1 MRKFFSNADSS
12 FYLEDTIQVYEAQG
26 IFVPLD
32 LREISDLEYE
42 SFMVSPDRKTPHY
55 NIDRNCME
63 WIDIAPPSQE
73 ECISI
78 ARSTKERLLSIATQA
93 ISPLQDA
100 VDLSMA
106 TEAEIVSLQQWK
118 RYRVIVNRID
128 ANDAPDIIWP
138 ETPPNS

>member
-26 IFVPLD
+26 ILVPLD

-42 SFMVSPDRKTPHY
+42 SFMVSPDRMTPHY

-63 WIDIAPPSQE
+63 WVDIAPPSQE
-73 ECISI
+73 ECIST

>member
-42 SFMVSPDRKTPHY
+42 SFMVSPDRMTPHY

-63 WIDIAPPSQE
+63 WVDIAPPSQE
-73 ECISI
+73 ECIST